1 MPDAGILK
9 GKLVII
15 TGPRGAGKTTLCG
28 KLIDQAREAG
38 WRVAGVLSL
47 ARVVDGEK
55 TGIDVVDLASN
66 ERRELAVRSFT
77 MPSEIRTTGYA
88 FDSQAMA
95 WANTVLAGSSDCDL
109 LVVDE
114 LGPLELR
121 RHQGWQAGLDVL
133 DRGNYRVA
141 LAVIRPEL
149 LEDARLRWPGAEVI
163 EISRVE
169 DVSKLRLKSKRR
181 GLFSENFT
189 LLRDHWMV

>member
-1 MPDAGILK
+1 MPDEGILN

-66 ERRELAVRSFT
+66 QQRALAIRSFT
-77 MPSEIRTTGYA
+77 APSEIRTIGYA
-88 FDSQAMA
+88 FDPQAMA
-95 WANTVLAGSSDCDL
+95 WANTVLAGSGDCDL

-121 RHQGWQAGLDVL
+121 RHQGWQAGPDVL
-133 DRGNYRVA
+133 DRGNYRLA
-141 LAVIRPEL
+141 LVVIRPEL
-149 LEDARLRWPGAEVI
+149 LADARLRWPGAGVI

-169 DVSKLRLKSKRR
+169 DVSIIEVEIKNA
-181 GLFSENFT
+181 GIVF
-189 LLRDHWMV
+189 